1 MATGNKKSTSGKRKA
16 QTSRKGSTGRKKKT
30 AAQQQEDFTREV
42 ILWIIVA
49 VSILLFISNF
59 GIGGTIGNA
68 VSRFFFGVMGLIAYV
83 FPVLLL
89 VGTFFAVSNRGNRVA
104 TVKLVAMI
112 LFDLFLCM
120 LIELLTKGSAV
131 DGAAAAYSYSFGHR
145 TGGGFIGGLLAWIFC
160 PNFGLA
166 GSYVI
171 DAIMLIISLVLIT
184 ERSALRGMQKGGKK
198 VYESARSGNERHK
211 ERVRIQREE
220 REQRR
225 EEQALRRM
233 DRKVEGVAI
242 DTRVLPR
249 QNVIEH
255 SDEISELNAEDYLEM
270 PEVREEKIVPLTSDG
285 GYPPAENL
293 TPSAFS
299 DEALAAVTPE
309 ASQNISAWTPETETA
324 QGASWNTAPAEA
336 SWDVATEPEDPWS
349 TIASQEQKDPW
360 SSAAEPEDPWS
371 TASAQEQKESW
382 GSAAGPENAWE
393 AAAPKVQLK
402 EPQEASAAVSPAE
415 TKAVSGIGEN
425 AGHTTSA
432 PAASGES
439 VSAEQMPPERPYVF
453 PPADLLTKAANKAG
467 DSRQHLQETAMK
479 LQQTLKNF
487 GVNVTITNISCGPAV
502 TRYELQPEMGVK
514 VSKIVN
520 LADDIKLNLAA
531 ADIRIEAPIPG
542 KAAIGI
548 EVPNKENVMVSFRE
562 LVESEEFKKHPSKIS
577 FGVGK
582 DIGGKVTVADI
593 AKMPHLL
600 IAGATGSG
608 KSVCINTIIMS
619 ILYKANPKEVKLIM
633 IDPKVVEL
641 SVYNGI
647 PHLMIPVVTD
657 PKKAAGALHWAVDEM
672 TDRYQKFANASVRD
686 LKGYNAKIES
696 LPTIEGD
703 PKPEK
708 LPQIVIIVDELAD
721 LMMVSPGEVEESIC
735 RLAQLARAC
744 GIHLIIA
751 TQRPSVNVITG
762 LIKANMPSRI
772 AFAVT
777 SGVDSRTI
785 LDMNGAEKLLGKGD
799 MLFSPQGI
807 PKPVRV
813 QGAFVSDEEVS
824 AVVGFIKEQNG
835 QVTYSAEMEEKLSN
849 MESANTTVAIDSGAD
864 AGDGRDV
871 YFADAARLLM
881 EKEKGS
887 IGMLQRYFKIGFNRA
902 ARIMD
907 QLEEAGIVGP
917 EEGTKPRRVLMSPEQ
932 FEQYEEE
939 YL

>member
-131 DGAAAAYSYSFGHR
+131 DGAAAAYSYSFEHR

-336 SWDVATEPEDPWS
+336 SWDATEPEDPWS
-349 TIASQEQKDPW
+349 TTASQEQKDLW

-849 MESANTTVAIDSGAD
+849 MESANTTVAIDSSAD

>member
-131 DGAAAAYSYSFGHR
+131 DGAAAAYSYSFEHR

-309 ASQNISAWTPETETA
+309 ASQNISAWTPETEDCTGSILEYCA
-324 QGASWNTAPAEA
+324 GGSIVGCGNRAGRSMEHYSLAGTERSVEQRSRTGRSVEHCICAGTERIMGQCGRTRKRMGGGCAE
-336 SWDVATEPEDPWS
+336 
-349 TIASQEQKDPW
+349 
-360 SSAAEPEDPWS
+360 S
-371 TASAQEQKESW
+371 TAER
-382 GSAAGPENAWE
+382 AAG
-393 AAAPKVQLK
+393 
-402 EPQEASAAVSPAE
+402 S
-415 TKAVSGIGEN
+415 IG
-425 AGHTTSA
+425 
-432 PAASGES
+432 
-439 VSAEQMPPERPYVF
+439 
-453 PPADLLTKAANKAG
+453 
-467 DSRQHLQETAMK
+467 
-479 LQQTLKNF
+479 
-487 GVNVTITNISCGPAV
+487 
-502 TRYELQPEMGVK
+502 
-514 VSKIVN
+514 
-520 LADDIKLNLAA
+520 
-531 ADIRIEAPIPG
+531 
-542 KAAIGI
+542 
-548 EVPNKENVMVSFRE
+548 
-562 LVESEEFKKHPSKIS
+562 
-577 FGVGK
+577 
-582 DIGGKVTVADI
+582 
-593 AKMPHLL
+593 
-600 IAGATGSG
+600 
-608 KSVCINTIIMS
+608 
-619 ILYKANPKEVKLIM
+619 
-633 IDPKVVEL
+633 
-641 SVYNGI
+641 
-647 PHLMIPVVTD
+647 
-657 PKKAAGALHWAVDEM
+657 
-672 TDRYQKFANASVRD
+672 
-686 LKGYNAKIES
+686 
-696 LPTIEGD
+696 
-703 PKPEK
+703 
-708 LPQIVIIVDELAD
+708 
-721 LMMVSPGEVEESIC
+721 
-735 RLAQLARAC
+735 
-744 GIHLIIA
+744 
-751 TQRPSVNVITG
+751 
-762 LIKANMPSRI
+762 SRI
-772 AFAVT
+772 ARRDKGCVRHR
-777 SGVDSRTI
+777 GKCRTYHI
-785 LDMNGAEKLLGKGD
+785 CTC
-799 MLFSPQGI
+799 GI
-807 PKPVRV
+807 R
-813 QGAFVSDEEVS
+813 
-824 AVVGFIKEQNG
+824 
-835 QVTYSAEMEEKLSN
+835 
-849 MESANTTVAIDSGAD
+849 
-864 AGDGRDV
+864 
-871 YFADAARLLM
+871 
-881 EKEKGS
+881 
-887 IGMLQRYFKIGFNRA
+887 
-902 ARIMD
+902 
-907 QLEEAGIVGP
+907 
-917 EEGTKPRRVLMSPEQ
+917 
-932 FEQYEEE
+932 
-939 YL
+939 

>member
-131 DGAAAAYSYSFGHR
+131 DGAAAAYSYSFEHR

-349 TIASQEQKDPW
+349 TTASQEQKDPW

-619 ILYKANPKEVKLIM
+619 ILYKVNPKEVKLIM

-849 MESANTTVAIDSGAD
+849 MESANTTVAIDSSAD

>member
-1 MATGNKKSTSGKRKA
+1 LATGNKKSTSGKRKA

-131 DGAAAAYSYSFGHR
+131 DGAAAAYSYSFEHR

-349 TIASQEQKDPW
+349 TTASQKQKDPW

-393 AAAPKVQLK
+393 AATPKVQLK
-402 EPQEASAAVSPAE
+402 EPQEASTAVSPAE

-425 AGHTTSA
+425 AGHTTSV

>member
-131 DGAAAAYSYSFGHR
+131 DGAAAAYSYSFEHR

-270 PEVREEKIVPLTSDG
+270 PGVREEKIVPLTSDG

-309 ASQNISAWTPETETA
+309 ASQNILHGLRKRRLHGEHPGILAPA
-324 QGASWNTAPAEA
+324 GASWE
-336 SWDVATEPEDPWS
+336 W
-349 TIASQEQKDPW
+349 QQ
-360 SSAAEPEDPWS
+360 
-371 TASAQEQKESW
+371 
-382 GSAAGPENAWE
+382 
-393 AAAPKVQLK
+393 
-402 EPQEASAAVSPAE
+402 
-415 TKAVSGIGEN
+415 
-425 AGHTTSA
+425 
-432 PAASGES
+432 
-439 VSAEQMPPERPYVF
+439 
-453 PPADLLTKAANKAG
+453 
-467 DSRQHLQETAMK
+467 SRKIHGA
-479 LQQTLKNF
+479 
-487 GVNVTITNISCGPAV
+487 
-502 TRYELQPEMGVK
+502 LQPRRNR
-514 VSKIVN
+514 KIRG
-520 LADDIKLNLAA
+520 AA
-531 ADIRIEAPIPG
+531 QPNRKIR
-542 KAAIGI
+542 
-548 EVPNKENVMVSFRE
+548 
-562 LVESEEFKKHPSKIS
+562 
-577 FGVGK
+577 
-582 DIGGKVTVADI
+582 
-593 AKMPHLL
+593 
-600 IAGATGSG
+600 
-608 KSVCINTIIMS
+608 
-619 ILYKANPKEVKLIM
+619 
-633 IDPKVVEL
+633 
-641 SVYNGI
+641 
-647 PHLMIPVVTD
+647 
-657 PKKAAGALHWAVDEM
+657 GALHLRRNRKNHGAVRPD
-672 TDRYQKFANASVRD
+672 QKTHGR
-686 LKGYNAKIES
+686 
-696 LPTIEGD
+696 
-703 PKPEK
+703 
-708 LPQIVIIVDELAD
+708 
-721 LMMVSPGEVEESIC
+721 
-735 RLAQLARAC
+735 RLR
-744 GIHLIIA
+744 
-751 TQRPSVNVITG
+751 R
-762 LIKANMPSRI
+762 K
-772 AFAVT
+772 
-777 SGVDSRTI
+777 
-785 LDMNGAEKLLGKGD
+785 
-799 MLFSPQGI
+799 
-807 PKPVRV
+807 
-813 QGAFVSDEEVS
+813 
-824 AVVGFIKEQNG
+824 
-835 QVTYSAEMEEKLSN
+835 YS
-849 MESANTTVAIDSGAD
+849 
-864 AGDGRDV
+864 
-871 YFADAARLLM
+871 
-881 EKEKGS
+881 
-887 IGMLQRYFKIGFNRA
+887 
-902 ARIMD
+902 
-907 QLEEAGIVGP
+907 
-917 EEGTKPRRVLMSPEQ
+917 
-932 FEQYEEE
+932 
-939 YL
+939 